1 MRELDNEDMS
11 EYIGEDMEEEYFE
24 EDLIEKELM
33 DEDSSQRQSSV
44 VVMLSVISK
53 SDMFLLYVL
62 CLYV

>member
-62 CLYV
+62 CVYV